1 MDANRL
7 QRRRYGA
14 RIAAI
19 GVTTGVLGGCL
30 QTAPVVVT
38 PQDQQSRVV
47 YSCPNAKSI
56 DVTKLS
62 NGASAIVVVDGQTLQ
77 LNRDGT
83 STSGERYSNRIQT
96 LTLYGG
102 GATFE
107 TLGRTRYGPCTAS
120 GTGDP
125 GDSGYVGGEA
135 REAYRKSRQENTD

>member
-1 MDANRL
+1 MDANGL
-7 QRRRYGA
+7 WMRRHGA

-19 GVTTGVLGGCL
+19 GVTTGLLGGCL

-47 YSCPNAKSI
+47 YGCPNAKSI
-56 DVTKLS
+56 DVTRLS
-62 NGASAIVVVDGQTLQ
+62 NGASAIVVVDGQTVQ

-83 STSGERYSNRIQT
+83 STSAERYSNRIQT

-102 GATFE
+102 SASFE

-120 GTGDP
+120 EYGYPGGD
-125 GDSGYVGGEA
+125 A
-135 REAYRKSRQENTD
+135 RENNRRTKQENSD

>member
-19 GVTTGVLGGCL
+19 GVTTGLLGGCL

-47 YSCPNAKSI
+47 YNCPNAKSI

-102 GATFE
+102 SATFE
-107 TLGRTRYGPCTAS
+107 TLGRTRYGPCTA
-120 GTGDP
+120 GEDGAP
-125 GDSGYVGGEA
+125 GADA
-135 REAYRKSRQENTD
+135 REFNRRTKQENTD